1 MRDRLRSNYR
11 GNVGGVPAAEP
22 KVPEYWRIEP
32 ALNFG
37 LHTPIAA
44 TATQKAMSETSAN
57 DIEYRGYT
65 LTAVRYGPGWRVQI
79 YPGPGRPL
87 RTRPGH
93 ILAPTKEEAFA
104 KARAIIDHHLL
115 G

>member
-1 MRDRLRSNYR
+1 MAAPR
-11 GNVGGVPAAEP
+11 VPQDWP
-22 KVPEYWRIEP
+22 IEA

-37 LHTPIAA
+37 LHTPTGLTSAWQHSSKWA
-44 TATQKAMSETSAN
+44 LEAMSETGAN

-93 ILAPTKEEAFA
+93 VLAPTKEEAFA